1 MGKKYAIVR
10 VDDKCPLVTEDNF
23 YCSEYLQKDK
33 CKKCKEIRGD
43 TKEQMIQKI
52 LQVIIIDIVKTAKV
66 NDKKIIQILYKANYK
81 LAKFIVE
88 FLGVE

>member
-1 MGKKYAIVR
+1 M
-10 VDDKCPLVTEDNF
+10 VTEDNF

-43 TKEQMIQKI
+43 TKKQLIKKVATAI
-52 LQVIIIDIVKTAKV
+52 LRTLKDGEVLKYEEFGTGFIKQPISVE
-66 NDKKIIQILYKANYK
+66 Y
-81 LAKFIVE
+81 LAEKIVE